1 MNNNDILNIY
11 NKKNEY
17 DNQYDKL
24 VFEFM
29 SKAEVV
35 VTITNGIYQIENSIR
50 GNKISL
56 KDYILNSDLCNTLES
71 RGIKNYSKDE
81 LKRYMEMY
89 EKQYP
94 IQVYPYKISFELY
107 ELLEKIENLENEKI
121 EYEVNSMKKYLK
133 GFNNINNTS
142 KNNLKELYGSII
154 SELKSKN
161 FDKQANDYFT
171 IIINDIFVFYF
182 SGHKKLNFK
191 S

>member
-1 MNNNDILNIY
+1 MNSNDILNIY

-94 IQVYPYKISFELY
+94 TQVYPYKISFELY

-171 IIINDIFVFYF
+171 IIINDIFAFYF
-182 SGHKKLNFK
+182 SGQELVKK
-191 S
+191 

>member
-1 MNNNDILNIY
+1 MNSNDILSIY

-171 IIINDIFVFYF
+171 IIINDIFAFYF

>member
-1 MNNNDILNIY
+1 MNSNDILNIY

-81 LKRYMEMY
+81 LKRYME
-89 EKQYP
+89 
-94 IQVYPYKISFELY
+94 
-107 ELLEKIENLENEKI
+107 KIENLENEKI

-171 IIINDIFVFYF
+171 IIINDIFAFYF

-191 S
+191 L

>member
-1 MNNNDILNIY
+1 MNSNDRLNIC

-17 DNQYDKL
+17 DNEYDKL

-94 IQVYPYKISFELY
+94 TQVYPYKISFELY

-121 EYEVNSMKKYLK
+121 EYEVNSMKKYLN

-142 KNNLKELYGSII
+142 KNNLKELYASII

-171 IIINDIFVFYF
+171 IIINDIFAFYF